1 MGSARRMTH
10 YAYER
15 SGRTYGAALV
25 VGAVWAALLAA
36 WIWLEAA
43 LWVILPL
50 ALFTVP
56 AVIDLLRNPASGMR
70 LTADS
75 LSWYSGRRHA
85 EVKLSEVEHIRL
97 DTRLDFSV
105 RASAVLHT
113 GRRIRLPFESTP
125 PHQPFEDALKTQDIK
140 VLRFHFQ
147 LFQ

>member
-1 MGSARRMTH
+1 MTL

-15 SGRTYGAALV
+15 AGRTYGAALV
-25 VGAVWAALLAA
+25 VAAIWAALLAA

-43 LWVILPL
+43 AWIIIPL
-50 ALFTVP
+50 ALFTIP
-56 AVIDLLRNPASGMR
+56 AVIDLLRNPASGLQ
-70 LTADS
+70 LTTS
-75 LSWYSGRRHA
+75 TLSWHSGRCHA
-85 EVKLSEVEHIRL
+85 EVQLSEIEHVRL

-105 RASAVLHT
+105 RASVVLHT

-125 PHQPFEDALKTQDIK
+125 PHQPLEDALLAQDIK

>member
-1 MGSARRMTH
+1 MSL

-25 VGAVWAALLAA
+25 VGAIWVALLAA

-43 LWVILPL
+43 TWIIIFI
-50 ALFTVP
+50 ALFTIP
-56 AVIDLLRNPASGMR
+56 AVIDLLRNPASGLR
-70 LTADS
+70 LTADT
-75 LSWYSGRRHA
+75 LSWHSGRRHA
-85 EVKLSEVEHIRL
+85 EVQLSEIEHVRL

-105 RASAVLHT
+105 RASVVLQT

-125 PHQPFEDALKTQDIK
+125 PHQPFEDALLAQDIK